1 MKRPGK
7 LFVTMKEIRKLT
19 DQYQTWKQQTRRVE
33 IGAIT
38 KMNNYSNQHYSN
50 LGGDSEIPLEYQGRK
65 YQNLPAPGP
74 RKYMLEEFKEFSR
87 KQIEFFIDIHYSF
100 KNAKKRFMGFEDF

>member
-7 LFVTMKEIRKLT
+7 LFVTMKEIRKQFT

-50 LGGDSEIPLEYQGRK
+50 LGGDSEVHEIP
-65 YQNLPAPGP
+65 
-74 RKYMLEEFKEFSR
+74 SR
-87 KQIEFFIDIHYSF
+87 RGSSTI
-100 KNAKKRFMGFEDF
+100 